1 MSECPRVT
9 LQIFDS
15 QTGKY
20 ITNGVQLMELAGMD
34 SRMGFESIAIQDD
47 GTAIICDKCGNFG
60 YLDSVQY
67 SIALRAL
74 SL

>member
-20 ITNGVQLMELAGMD
+20 ITNGVQLMELAGLD

-60 YLDSVQY
+60 YLDSSRY
-67 SIALRAL
+67 TLDDA
-74 SL
+74 SLD